1 MSDLAKAFGE
11 TVRRLRA
18 DRGLTQPQL
27 ADEAGLSEE
36 WVRRIE
42 RGSASPS
49 FETIEA
55 LAAALGADL
64 TVPIRAKAS
73 DAHARAASLVAELTA
88 DEVEWLVA
96 TIAQLRSRPKS

>member
-11 TVRRLRA
+11 ALRRLRT

-27 ADEAGLSEE
+27 ADAAGLSEE

-49 FETIEA
+49 FDTIEA
-55 LAAALGADL
+55 LAHALDAEV
-64 TVPIRAKAS
+64 TPPIRAKALDGHAKLAQLLTELS
-73 DAHARAASLVAELTA
+73 DDEAAWAAS
-88 DEVEWLVA
+88 
-96 TIAQLRSRPKS
+96 TIAQLRARPRR